1 MNKYLYAI
9 LICISIVIS
18 GCSHSKGEEFTL
30 SGKITSIDEK
40 KGYVYIDDVSEIEY
54 KDYKKLQVGQSV
66 KFTLYSTSNDD
77 VWDPELIKVKSVEIL
92 NTP

>member
-1 MNKYLYAI
+1 MNKYLLAI
-9 LICISIVIS
+9 LICISIVMS
-18 GCSHSKGEEFTL
+18 GCSHSEGEEFIL

-40 KGYVYIDDVSEIEY
+40 KGHVYIDEVSEIEY

-66 KFTLYSTSNDD
+66 KFTLYSISNDD
-77 VWDPELIKVKSVEIL
+77 VWDPKLIKVKSVEIL